1 MKKTILCALAIIALF
16 ANCTRNGDII
26 EGKNNAEAKS
36 PDLIIKDIYYA
47 GNYMITPRGDKSQK
61 KLTISLFLFI
71 ILPTMI

>member
-47 GNYMITPRGDKSQK
+47 GTFVVNANGYNSEYTDDKF
-61 KLTISLFLFI
+61 ISI
-71 ILPTMI
+71 